1 VNHAAADALTR
12 IETQLQARRKH
23 GYRSEIFSYA
33 LVAQPARQLQAG
45 QLQAGQFQARQLQ
58 ARQMHA
64 RQSLTYLAWLFWLG
78 TRTIRDR

>member
-1 VNHAAADALTR
+1 VNHAAADAPTR

-45 QLQAGQFQARQLQ
+45 QLQAGQLQ
-58 ARQMHA
+58 ARQMQA
-64 RQSLTYLAWLFWLG
+64 RQSMTYLAWLFWLG

>member
-1 VNHAAADALTR
+1 MNHAAADALTR

-45 QLQAGQFQARQLQ
+45 QFQAGQLQ
-58 ARQMHA
+58 ARQMQA
-64 RQSLTYLAWLFWLG
+64 RQSMTYLAWLFWLG